1 MAEQADTPDPLA
13 PETVERLVT
22 RDLDRSSG
30 LGRPLSRRAR
40 QTQRSL
46 EAYLKAGARPR
57 WMERAAQ
64 IDRAI
69 AAERARLHEEY
80 LELACACSAHPER
93 FVRRWRERAAAYAP
107 ADEGLNELI
116 GQHNDWYP
124 VERDLPM
131 DPRTRDYVPIHG
143 RSYRRP
149 ALGPAWVLEHFP
161 ASPPPRIG

>member
-1 MAEQADTPDPLA
+1 VTPVAEPANR
-13 PETVERLVT
+13 PETLDPEIVERLVT
-22 RDLDRSSG
+22 RDLDRATG
-30 LGRPLSRRAR
+30 VGRPLSQRAR

-57 WMERAAQ
+57 WMERVAQ
-64 IDRAI
+64 IDRGI
-69 AAERARLHEEY
+69 ASERARLQDERRA
-80 LELACACSAHPER
+80 LARECGWDTAR
-93 FVRRWRERAAAYAP
+93 FRRRWRERASRYAP

-116 GQHNDWYP
+116 RQHNEWYP

-149 ALGPAWVLEHFP
+149 QLDPAWVLEHFP
-161 ASPPPRIG
+161 A